1 MTENKDLLD
10 WVAGVEKKVRPAK
23 VSWCDGSEEEKA
35 CLIADLSA
43 SGHLIPLNE
52 EKWPGCHLHRSHHQ
66 DVARTEHLTFICTEN
81 EEDAGPTNHWM
92 SPKDADR
99 KVGSLFE
106 GCMEGRTMYVVPFIM
121 GPAGSPHSKVG
132 VQITDSAY
140 VALSLRTMT
149 RMGNIALEQLG
160 TSTDFARCLH
170 SLGDLNP
177 DRRFICHFQE
187 KSEIW
192 SYGSGYGGNALLSKK
207 CFALRVASW
216 MAKEEGWLAEHML
229 IMGIEDP
236 QGKVSYIA
244 AAFPSACGKTNLAM
258 LVPPLSQKGY
268 KVWTVGDDI
277 AWMRY
282 GKDGQLYA
290 INPEAGFFGVVPGT
304 NTKTNPNAEKTIQ
317 KNTIFTNVAM
327 TPDRSPWWEG
337 KDKTAPAGMIDWQ
350 GRPWRSGDAA
360 AAHPNSRFTTPAA
373 QCPSISP
380 EWENPEGVPISAII
394 FGGRRAKLAPL
405 VFESFNWQHG
415 VYLGAT
421 MASETTAAATGA
433 VGVVRRDPFAMIP
446 FCGYNMADYFSHWLE
461 MGRKGEN
468 PPSIFHVNWFKTD
481 EEGRFMWPGFGENLR
496 VLRWILDR
504 VHGKG
509 ATTDSAIGHLP
520 APGAIDL
527 EGLETTE
534 ADMEAL
540 LNIDVEAWNA
550 EAEDHK
556 AFFEKFGD
564 RMPDV
569 LLREHQSL
577 VERLSRSVTQEV

>member
-10 WVAGVEKKVRPAK
+10 WVTGVEKKVRPAR
-23 VSWCDGSEEEKA
+23 VSWCDGSEEEKTR
-35 CLIADLSA
+35 LIAELSG

-52 EKWPGCHLHRSHHQ
+52 EEWPGCHLHRSHHQ

-92 SPKDADR
+92 SPQDADR

-121 GPAGSPHSKVG
+121 GPVGSPHSKVG

-149 RMGNIALEQLG
+149 RMGKVALDQLG

-177 DRRFICHFQE
+177 DRRYICHFQE

-282 GKDGQLYA
+282 GKDGRLYA

-304 NTKTNPNAEKTIQ
+304 NAKTNPNAEKSIQ
-317 KNTIFTNVAM
+317 KNTIFTNVAL

-337 KDKTAPAGMIDWQ
+337 KDKEAPAGMIDWQ
-350 GRPWRSGDAA
+350 GRPWRPGNAA
-360 AAHPNSRFTTPAA
+360 AAHPNSRFTAPAE

-461 MGRKGEN
+461 MGRKGDN
-468 PPSIFHVNWFKTD
+468 PPSIFHVNWFRTD
-481 EEGRFMWPGFGENLR
+481 EDGKFMWPGFGENLR

-504 VHGKG
+504 VNGNG
-509 ATTDSAIGHLP
+509 LSAESPIGHLP
-520 APGAIDL
+520 SPGAIDL
-527 EGLETTE
+527 EGLDLTDEE
-534 ADMEAL
+534 MQAL
-540 LNIDVEAWNA
+540 LSIDVEAWNT

-564 RMPDV
+564 RMPEV

-577 VERLSRSVTQEV
+577 LERLSRNVTQKV